1 MLGGEVL
8 VAGGA
13 AVCVGLGVVDFEVG
27 EGGEGEGGVG
37 GEGAFHRGSR
47 RIGGGRGVQ
56 IFGGMGVA
64 VVSRRARRRRDG
76 GW

>member
-1 MLGGEVL
+1 MVLGDVEGEEVLGGEVL

-27 EGGEGEGGVG
+27 EGGEGEGRVG

-47 RIGGGRGVQ
+47 RIGGRGVQ
-56 IFGGMGVA
+56 IFG
-64 VVSRRARRRRDG
+64 
-76 GW
+76 